1 MIFFDLKNVAAA
13 NGKTFTKIH
22 SETGISRNTLTSL
35 GTGKSKGIQ
44 FDTLDKLCKS
54 LNCSV
59 SELLKTVPGD
69 YVVTMTGKK
78 HVGDD
83 YVVLFGEVYTA
94 ETEEKLFT
102 DDVMVNMSENF
113 MPISLEFLKN
123 AINNPNQ
130 PIIISGNIPAVSK
143 YNNDGGRNEYI
154 NSSDYLPLQEI
165 VKITDNLSDEQKK
178 QICKQLALIF
188 LNSPYFKVS
197 SSSIVVTLSLVNNVS
212 SYSFDI
218 TKLINNK

>member
-1 MIFFDLKNVAAA
+1 MIFFDLKNVASA

-22 SETGISRNTLTSL
+22 NETGISRNTLTSL
-35 GTGKSKGIQ
+35 GTGKSQGIQ

-59 SELLKTVPGD
+59 SELLKFVPDD
-69 YVVTMTGKK
+69 YVVSMTEKK
-78 HVGDD
+78 LVKDD
-83 YVVLFGEVYTA
+83 YVVLFGELYTA
-94 ETEEKLFT
+94 ETEKKLFT

-143 YNNDGGRNEYI
+143 YI
-154 NSSDYLPLQEI
+154 NSSDYLPLKEI

-188 LNSPYFKVS
+188 LRSPYFKVDN
-197 SSSIVVTLSLVNNVS
+197 SSIVVTLSMVNNVS

-218 TKLINNK
+218 AKLINNK

>member
-1 MIFFDLKNVAAA
+1 MIFFDLKNVAAL
-13 NGKTFTKIH
+13 NRKTFTEIH
-22 SETGISRNTLTSL
+22 NETGISRNTLTSL
-35 GTGKSKGIQ
+35 GNGKSKGIQ

-59 SELLKTVPGD
+59 SELIRFVPDD
-69 YVVTMTGKK
+69 YIVTMTQKK
-78 HVGDD
+78 HVEDD

-94 ETEEKLFT
+94 ETEKKLFT

-143 YNNDGGRNEYI
+143 YI

-188 LNSPYFKVS
+188 LKSPYFKVDN
-197 SSSIVVTLSLVNNVS
+197 SSIVVTLSVTNDVS

-218 TKLINNK
+218 TKLISNK